1 MRLLLITANADKA
14 MPYFKQETLEF
25 WPKGLDSKE
34 YITALN
40 ASLREVKAF

>member
-1 MRLLLITANADKA
+1 
-14 MPYFKQETLEF
+14 MPYFKQETLRV
-25 WPKGLDSKE
+25 PASKGLDSKE